1 MGQAAE
7 HYVLK
12 VRWVKHGNAFKY
24 QFYPGAALED
34 SQTVVFEVRSHLAR
48 LADVCSHVELSGM
61 TVERWLCWQ
70 SDSWWDVITFLGFC
84 ESG

>member
-34 SQTVVFEVRSHLAR
+34 SQTVVFEVTSHLAR
-48 LADVCSHVELSGM
+48 LTNVLMLS
-61 TVERWLCWQ
+61 
-70 SDSWWDVITFLGFC
+70 
-84 ESG
+84 

>member
-34 SQTVVFEVRSHLAR
+34 SQTVVFEVTSHLAR

-61 TVERWLCWQ
+61 TPERWLL
-70 SDSWWDVITFLGFC
+70 F
-84 ESG
+84 

>member
-34 SQTVVFEVRSHLAR
+34 SQTVVFEVTSHLAR
-48 LADVCSHVELSGM
+48 LLIFYD
-61 TVERWLCWQ
+61 
-70 SDSWWDVITFLGFC
+70 
-84 ESG
+84 